1 MEAEVKGVYGGKRS
15 WEGEDRALLGLD
27 AAFLL
32 SVGPWQPPLEK
43 EVVPL
48 FSEDHL
54 LAAKLKVRFQALP
67 HSTRPSPHT

>member
-15 WEGEDRALLGLD
+15 WEEDRALQGLD

-32 SVGPWQPPLEK
+32 SVGLWQPLLEK
-43 EVVPL
+43 EVVTL

-54 LAAKLKVRFQALP
+54 LAAKLKVRLYALL
-67 HSTRPSPHT
+67 HSTQPYPHT